1 MQFHPVLF
9 EYESKKNT
17 RVDLSPVDEARFS
30 FSTSL
35 LPLSVLSPIFI
46 PAIKHNYYLQR
57 NFIGR
62 PIRDKNFLFNSVFW
76 PVYFIIVPLDS
87 LESTKKKYEWRGG
100 VIDEADRR
108 GTKDNYEFPGE
119 LSGIKYYTL
128 SPMNNLIEVE
138 ISPRAGGKHQFI
150 FDLNFK

>member
-1 MQFHPVLF
+1 MNQKKIQ
-9 EYESKKNT
+9 ESILVPWTKHDS
-17 RVDLSPVDEARFS
+17 RSRLLSYPCRS
-30 FSTSL
+30 Y
-35 LPLSVLSPIFI
+35 PRIFI

-100 VIDEADRR
+100 VIDEADRT
-108 GTKDNYEFPGE
+108 GTKGNYEFPGE

>member
-1 MQFHPVLF
+1 MNQKKIQ
-9 EYESKKNT
+9 ESIL
-17 RVDLSPVDEARFS
+17 VVDEARFS
-30 FSTSL
+30 FSASL
-35 LPLSVLSPIFI
+35 LPLSILSPIFI

-57 NFIGR
+57 NFIDDFR

-100 VIDEADRR
+100 VIDEADR
-108 GTKDNYEFPGE
+108 TKGNYEFPGE

>member
-17 RVDLSPVDEARFS
+17 RVDLNPVDEARFS
-30 FSTSL
+30 FSASL

-100 VIDEADRR
+100 VIDEADR
-108 GTKDNYEFPGE
+108 TKGNYEFPGE

-138 ISPRAGGKHQFI
+138 ISPRAGESISLFSI
-150 FDLNFK
+150 